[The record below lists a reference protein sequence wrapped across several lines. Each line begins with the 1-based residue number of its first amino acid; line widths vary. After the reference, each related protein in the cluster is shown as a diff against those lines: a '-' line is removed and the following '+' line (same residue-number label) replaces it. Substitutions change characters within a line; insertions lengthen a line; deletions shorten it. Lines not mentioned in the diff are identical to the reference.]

1 MSTVAWWCVCVNH
14 EQSLTTVHTGMDH
27 ILRGLF
33 CNLID
38 ASKISVAIVD
48 RNHTQVPFQ
57 FSYGT

>member
-1 MSTVAWWCVCVNH
+1 
-14 EQSLTTVHTGMDH
+14 MDH

-48 RNHTQVPFQ
+48 RNYTQVPFQ
-57 FSYGT
+57 FSYGTWEWGNNAD